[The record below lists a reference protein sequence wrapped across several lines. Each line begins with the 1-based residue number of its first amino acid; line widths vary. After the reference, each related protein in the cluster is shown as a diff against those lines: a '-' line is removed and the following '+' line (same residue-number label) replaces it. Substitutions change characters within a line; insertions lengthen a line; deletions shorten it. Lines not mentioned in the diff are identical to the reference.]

1 MNNLSKQSRHV
12 LLADDDLDDCM
23 LFEDVL
29 RELYGQPRFS
39 VVNDGRQLMKL
50 LASENPLPDIIFL
63 DLNMPLKNGY
73 ECVKE
78 IRQTKR
84 LQHIPIVIFSTSAKA
99 AAVEVLYEQGINLY
113 IKKPDDFRLL
123 IAVVEKVMAIDWTT
137 FKPVKGEVLD
147 PSANK
152 S

>member
-1 MNNLSKQSRHV
+1 MHI

-29 RELYGQPRFS
+29 RELYNQPRLS
-39 VVNDGRQLMKL
+39 VVNDGRQLMNFL
-50 LASENPLPDIIFL
+50 EGADMFPDILFL

-78 IRQTKR
+78 IRQSKR
-84 LQHIPIVIFSTSAKA
+84 LQKIPIVIFSTSAKP

-113 IKKPDDFRLL
+113 IKKPDDFQAL
-123 IAVVEKVMAIDWTT
+123 IYMIKKVLATDWEH
-137 FKPVKGEVLD
+137 FVPARGEVLD
-147 PSANK
+147 LSAGK
-152 S
+152 R

>member
-1 MNNLSKQSRHV
+1 MTPKQPMHI

-29 RELYGQPRFS
+29 RELFTKPWLS
-39 VVNDGRQLMKL
+39 VVNDGRQLMNF
-50 LASENPLPDIIFL
+50 LAGAVTLPDILFL

-78 IRQTKR
+78 IRQSKQ
-84 LQHIPIVIFSTSAKA
+84 LQKIPIVIFSTSAKP

-113 IKKPDDFRLL
+113 IKKPDDFQVL
-123 IAVVEKVMAIDWTT
+123 IHMIQKVLAIDWEH
-137 FKPVKGEVLD
+137 FVPVRGEVLD
-147 PSANK
+147 LPAGK